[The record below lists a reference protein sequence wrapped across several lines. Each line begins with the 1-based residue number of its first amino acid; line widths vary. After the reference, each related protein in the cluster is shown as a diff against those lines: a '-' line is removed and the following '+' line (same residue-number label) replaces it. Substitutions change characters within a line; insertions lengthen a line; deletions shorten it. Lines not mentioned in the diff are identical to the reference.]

1 MINLR
6 SLVPPAGC
14 KAGISHCQPAGPD
27 DVRYKVP
34 ETAAIGHAAPG
45 PSAAVADDG
54 LD

>member
-1 MINLR
+1 MINLEAWYR
-6 SLVPPAGC
+6 LLAAKWHIALSAT
-14 KAGISHCQPAGPD
+14 GPD

-34 ETAAIGHAAPG
+34 ETAAIGHAPPG